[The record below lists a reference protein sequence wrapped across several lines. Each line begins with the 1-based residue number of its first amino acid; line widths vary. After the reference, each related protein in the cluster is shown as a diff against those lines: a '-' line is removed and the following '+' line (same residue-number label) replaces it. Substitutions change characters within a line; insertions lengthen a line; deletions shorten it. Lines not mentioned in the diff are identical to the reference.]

1 MLQSKLISTLK
12 TLSDKELKQFQLWV
26 EADIFNKN
34 KSIVQLMN
42 LITRYTPDFNSPKAI
57 KALEKEAVFKKIY
70 KKANY
75 NNLKLNNL
83 ISDTYLLLC
92 DFLAYQN
99 FQASKQ
105 FPRLCLMDEFFEKG
119 LYKNVEQE
127 ARKFRQEQ
135 EKFSVRNSSYY
146 FDEYLFY
153 KQKDALFLSQPNRT
167 ADVNLQLKNDK
178 LDLFYFATKLKI
190 ACDMTS
196 RNAVIQANYESP
208 FLEELSQH
216 YQQNQAKFENIPS
229 ITVYYQVLK
238 MLQNQEES
246 IHYFQLKTTL
256 ANNLKYFPNEELRT
270 LYDYARNYCIR
281 KINNGETAYYQEIL
295 NLYQFLLDKK
305 IIFQNGYLTQWDYKN
320 IITVGLRLQS
330 YDWTEN
336 FIKKYKNSL
345 PENVRENAFIY
356 NLASFYYETHR
367 YKKSLQ
373 LLHEV
378 KFTDTTY
385 PLGAKIIQLKSYY
398 ELQETE
404 PFYALTDA
412 FQIFVKR
419 NRQLS
424 DYRKTAYLN
433 LIKIT
438 KKIFKLREQKG
449 YIAHSVWQKRYEAL
463 KVKIDSQR
471 IANKD
476 WVKERLTIELSS
488 QPS

>member
-1 MLQSKLISTLK
+1 MLQSKFINVLRE
-12 TLSDKELKQFQLWV
+12 LSDKELRQFRNWLA
-26 EADIFNKN
+26 ADIFNKN
-34 KSIVQLMN
+34 KQIRQLYSFV
-42 LITRYTPDFNSPKAI
+42 LPFAPTFDDKKVVKYLDKVT
-57 KALEKEAVFKKIY
+57 VFKRIY
-70 KKANY
+70 KGEKYDNLKI
-75 NNLKLNNL
+75 NNLL
-83 ISDTYLLLC
+83 SDTYQLLC

-99 FQASKQ
+99 FQKSNQ
-105 FPRLCLMDEFFEKG
+105 LSRLCLMDEFFQKG

-127 ARKFRQEQ
+127 GKKFEYQQ
-135 EKFSVRNSSYY
+135 GKSPIRNASFY

-153 KQKDALFLSQPNRT
+153 KQKDAIFLSKPNRT
-167 ADVNLQLKNDK
+167 ADENLQLKNDK

-196 RNAVIQANYESP
+196 RNAVIQANYEST
-208 FLEELSQH
+208 FLNELLTVYES
-216 YQQNQAKFENIPS
+216 NPTVFNDFPS

-238 MLQNQEES
+238 MLRNSDDAQYY
-246 IHYFQLKTTL
+246 HQLKVLL
-256 ANNLKYFPNEELRT
+256 ANNLDSFPKEELRT

-281 KINNGETAYYQEIL
+281 KLNSGETIYYQEIL

-305 IIFQNGYLTQWDYKN
+305 IIFQNGYLSEWDYKN
-320 IITVGLRLQS
+320 ITTVGLRLES
-330 YDWTEN
+330 YQWTES
-336 FIKKYKNSL
+336 FIKTYKNNL
-345 PENVRENAFIY
+345 PEAVRENAFIY
-356 NLASFYYETHR
+356 NLASFYYETHA

-378 KFTDTTY
+378 KFTDSTY

-412 FQIFVKR
+412 FQIYVKR

-438 KKIFKLREQKG
+438 KKIYNLREQKG
-449 YIAHSVWQKRYEAL
+449 IISKSVWKERQEKL
-463 KVKIDSQR
+463 KQKIDNQR

-476 WVKERLTIELSS
+476 WILEVFSVL
-488 QPS
+488 

>member
-1 MLQSKLISTLK
+1 MLQSKLITTLK
-12 TLSDKELKQFQLWV
+12 TLSEKEIKQFQLWAKA
-26 EADIFNKN
+26 EAFNKN
-34 KSIVQLMN
+34 KSIIQLLN
-42 LITRYTPDFNSPKAI
+42 IISRFAPNFDEKKAQQGLQ
-57 KALEKEAVFKKIY
+57 KQVVFKKIFP
-70 KKANY
+70 KESY
-75 NNLKLNNL
+75 NNLRLNNL
-83 ISDTYLLLC
+83 LSDTYLLLS

-99 FQASKQ
+99 FQKSNSLT
-105 FPRLCLMDEFFEKG
+105 RLCLMNELFEKG

-127 ARKFRQEQ
+127 SRKFRQLQ
-135 EKFSVRNSSYY
+135 DSSTTRNASFY

-153 KQKDALFLSQPNRT
+153 KQKDALFLSKPNRT
-167 ADVNLQLKNDK
+167 ADINLQLKNDQ

-190 ACDMTS
+190 ACDMNS
-196 RNAVIQANYESP
+196 RNAVIQANYQSP
-208 FLEELSQH
+208 FLNELL
-216 YQQNQAKFENIPS
+216 QQYRDNQAHFENIPA
-229 ITVYYQVLK
+229 IHVYYQVLQ
-238 MLQNQEES
+238 MLNNQDDS
-246 IHYFQLKTTL
+246 QYYYQLKSTL
-256 ANNLKYFPNEELRT
+256 ADNLPSFPNEELRT

-295 NLYQFLLDKK
+295 NLYQFLLDKQ
-305 IIFQNGYLTQWDYKN
+305 IIFKNGYLTQWDYKN
-320 IITVGLRLQS
+320 IITVGLRLQT
-330 YDWTEN
+330 YEWTEN
-336 FIKKYKNSL
+336 FIKTYKNNL
-345 PENVRENAFIY
+345 PENVRENAYVY

-367 YKKSLQ
+367 YKQSLQ

-433 LIKIT
+433 LIILT

-449 YIAHSVWQKRYEAL
+449 FIANSVWQNRYD
-463 KVKIDSQR
+463 KIKSKIESQR
-471 IANKD
+471 VANKD
-476 WVKERLTIELSS
+476 WILEVFNALT
-488 QPS
+488 